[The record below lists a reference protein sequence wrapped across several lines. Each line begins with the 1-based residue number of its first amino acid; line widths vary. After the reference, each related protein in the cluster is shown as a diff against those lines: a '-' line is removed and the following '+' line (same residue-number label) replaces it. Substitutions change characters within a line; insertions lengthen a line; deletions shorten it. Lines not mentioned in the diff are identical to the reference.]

1 MTKKRTFETESTGI
15 SLKILQIFSTQTF
28 IISPIWSPF
37 KHLGSKIDVVN
48 LPLLL
53 GSEMTWQGTWISIPF
68 HCDVHIET
76 PGKTWRVSQSFSDTL
91 IVEVDNNQKLENQ
104 FASSTNAGGIS
115 SVQRPTL
122 RSCST
127 GPVLIEGM
135 EHHLAT
141 STKWAL
147 DPVIHG
153 LMGPRI
159 HG

>member
-1 MTKKRTFETESTGI
+1 MIWRKENRWNLNSRNLLEDPSDLFNTKIHHQPNLIT
-15 SLKILQIFSTQTF
+15 LQTSCEQTRC
-28 IISPIWSPF
+28 SKSPF
-37 KHLGSKIDVVN
+37 TSRTI
-48 LPLLL
+48 P
-53 GSEMTWQGTWISIPF
+53 QGTWILFLF
-68 HCDVHIET
+68 HCDVPIAT
-76 PGKTWRVSQSFSDTL
+76 PGKTWRASQSFSDTL

-115 SVQRPTL
+115 SVQRLTL

-141 STKWAL
+141 STKWAP